1 MKERRSL
8 VDGLN
13 PVTPDQEEREKA
25 FVYGIPS
32 DTESAE
38 ADETKQTAVSQPPVP
53 TQSHEHVLS
62 RDSRLL
68 PQFAGRVPITT
79 RTRPEIASEVKRAS
93 LTRQLDGVTPYSVQ
107 DIVEEALELWLLT
120 NGYLQ
125 R

>member
-13 PVTPDQEEREKA
+13 PVTPEQKEREKA
-25 FVYGIPS
+25 FVYGDSS
-32 DTESAE
+32 DSEAQETEAVE
-38 ADETKQTAVSQPPVP
+38 QTTQNQPPSAP
-53 TQSHEHVLS
+53 SAHEHVPS

-79 RTRPEIASEVKRAS
+79 RTRPEVASAVKRAS
-93 LTRQLDGVTPYSVQ
+93 LTRQLDGVVPYSVQ

-120 NGYLQ
+120 NGYLE